1 MIVGVVGIG
10 LIGGSM
16 AMDLRQRGFASKIIG
31 TDNNPEHL
39 RIAKSAGFIQ
49 EEGSLADLA
58 SSCDLIIVA
67 IPVDVSPGIVLTLLD
82 QVKDG
87 AVVLDV
93 GSTKEQ
99 ICLAVA
105 NHPRREQFVAC
116 HPIAGTENTGPG
128 AAHHKLFDNKVNII
142 CNAKASGR
150 AAVQKV
156 EEVFGALKMETVH
169 MEAREHDR
177 HIAFVSHLS
186 HITSFALGL
195 TVLKI
200 EKDEKSIFNMAG
212 SGFASTVRLAKSSPD
227 MWAPIF
233 SQNAGHVSAAL
244 DAYIDQ
250 LLLFKET
257 IDEGLSTET
266 YDMISNAN
274 QISRILDGIELK
286 NRQKPFAPPLTGKDK
301 LEIAP
306 INTWL
311 PDLQRPLVISGPC
324 SAETEEQVM
333 ETCQQL
339 AATGKVDVL
348 RAGIWKPRTRPNN
361 FEGIGTVGLEWLRK
375 AKEATGM
382 KIAVEVAN
390 RQHVEE
396 ALKYGVDILWIGART
411 TVNPFSV
418 QEIADVLQGID
429 VPVLVKNPI
438 NADLELWIGALER
451 LSGAG
456 ITKLGA
462 IHRGF
467 AKYGETKF
475 RNAPQ
480 WQLPIELKR
489 RMPDLPLICDPSHI
503 CGNREL
509 LAEISQQAMDLNY
522 TGLMLESHIDPDKA
536 WSDAKQQVTPERLA
550 EIIDG
555 LVLRNGYGGKVEVDD
570 TLQELRSQVDQFD
583 SELFTLLSQRMQVV
597 ENIGRYKKENKLTI
611 LQASRWNDVLERS
624 FERGEKLGLSRDF
637 IQKYL
642 KAVHQESINH
652 QSAIMNAQ

>member
-16 AMDLRQRGFASKIIG
+16 AMDLRQRGVASKIIG
-31 TDNNPEHL
+31 TDNNPEHI
-39 RIAKSAGFIQ
+39 RIAKSAGIIQ
-49 EEGSLADLA
+49 QEGSLEELA
-58 SSCDLIIVA
+58 RSCDVIIVA
-67 IPVDVSPGIVLTLLD
+67 TPVDVSPGIVLTLLD

-87 AVVLDV
+87 TVVLDV

-99 ICLAVA
+99 ICQAVA
-105 NHPRREQFVAC
+105 KHPRSRQFVAC
-116 HPIAGTENTGPG
+116 HPIAGTENTGPA
-128 AAHHKLFDNKVNII
+128 AAHHKLFDHKVNII
-142 CNAKASGR
+142 CNAEDSGT
-150 AAVQKV
+150 AAVQKAK
-156 EEVFGALKMETVH
+156 EVFDALKMETVH

-257 IDEGLSTET
+257 IDEGLSSET
-266 YDMISNAN
+266 YDMISTAN
-274 QISRILDGIELK
+274 QVSRILDGIELK
-286 NRQKPFAPPLTGKDK
+286 NRQKPFVSPHTGGEE

-306 INTWL
+306 ISTWL
-311 PDLQRPLVISGPC
+311 PNLQRPLVISGPC

-333 ETCQQL
+333 ETCRQL

-361 FEGIGTVGLEWLRK
+361 FEGIGTIGLEWLRK

-390 RQHVEE
+390 RHHVEE

-418 QEIADVLQGID
+418 QEIADALQGID
-429 VPVLVKNPI
+429 VPFLVKNPI

-489 RMPDLPLICDPSHI
+489 RMPDLPMICDPSHI

-509 LAEISQQAMDLNY
+509 LAEISQQALDLNY
-522 TGLMLESHIDPDKA
+522 TGLMLESHIDPDNA
-536 WSDAKQQVTPERLA
+536 WSDAKQQVTPARLA

-555 LVLRNGYGGKVEVDD
+555 LVLRNGYGGKAEVDD
-570 TLQELRSQVDQFD
+570 TLQVLRSQVDQFD

-611 LQASRWNDVLERS
+611 LQASRWNEVLEKS
-624 FERGEKLGLSRDF
+624 FERGGKLGLSRDF

-652 QSAIMNAQ
+652 QSAIMNAR